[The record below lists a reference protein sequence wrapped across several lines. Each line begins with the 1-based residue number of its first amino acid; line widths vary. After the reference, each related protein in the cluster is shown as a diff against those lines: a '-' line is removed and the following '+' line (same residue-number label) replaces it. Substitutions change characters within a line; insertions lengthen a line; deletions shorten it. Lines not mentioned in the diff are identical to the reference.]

1 MTEPKEPTAK
11 QWKRRALHAEQQ
23 VELLQNAR
31 AMEPAKEMRHFREI
45 AALRVAVKEAQEA
58 LQWAMEQQT

>member
-58 LQWAMEQQT
+58 LSWAMEQQT